1 MGRFTPFS
9 LLLSSIS
16 ALGLSAGTPAM
27 ATEVAIQVQI
37 GDYEG
42 HEAYFVVYLADADG
56 RYQRTLW
63 ISGAEQEY
71 QEDLVRWW
79 RYAGRSDE
87 DFDAVTG
94 ASTPAG
100 GRVLIRTE
108 LSDEELAGGSQL
120 VVDTGVEDQRVVAPD
135 VIMPLSEEA
144 AGEKT
149 KGVDY
154 VQFIRYRW

>member
-1 MGRFTPFS
+1 MRRRLSP
-9 LLLSSIS
+9 LLYLSSIS
-16 ALGLSAGTPAM
+16 AFALAASTAQAV
-27 ATEVAIQVQI
+27 EVAIQVQI
-37 GDYEG
+37 ADYEG

-63 ISGAEQEY
+63 ISGTEQEY
-71 QEDLVRWW
+71 QEDLSRWW

-100 GRVLIRTE
+100 GRVLVRSE
-108 LSDEELAGGSQL
+108 LSEEEISGGYQI
-120 VVDTGVEDQRVVAPD
+120 VVDTGVEDQRVISPD
-135 VIMPLSEEA
+135 ATMALSQEA
-144 AGEKT
+144 IGEKT
-149 KGVDY
+149 EGADY